1 MHFFFKKLKSSLD
14 LIKLAFAKHVGLQL
28 VVVSKKPNRKPN
40 DCGASVREV
49 VNSIRD
55 DGLTRPG

>member
-14 LIKLAFAKHVGLQL
+14 LIKLAFVKHVGLQL
-28 VVVSKKPNRKPN
+28 VVVSKKPN

-49 VNSIRD
+49 VNSIGD